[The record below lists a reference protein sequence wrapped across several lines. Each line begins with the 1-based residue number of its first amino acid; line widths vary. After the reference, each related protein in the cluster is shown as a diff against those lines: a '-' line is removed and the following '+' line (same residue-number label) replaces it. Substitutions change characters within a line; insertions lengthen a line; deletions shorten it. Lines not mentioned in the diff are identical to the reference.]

1 MLRPLG
7 SRIVVQPIEKA
18 LTSPGGLAL
27 VHDITEVPNEGI
39 VVACGPD
46 VMSEVVYTGARVC
59 YGKFAGQKVTLDNQ
73 ALVIL
78 VENEVLGVL

>member
-7 SRIVVQPIEKA
+7 NRIVIQPIEKE

-27 VHDITEVPNEGI
+27 VHEVHEVPNEGI
-39 VVACGPD
+39 VVAVGPD

-59 YGKFAGQKVTLDNQ
+59 YGKFSGQKVTLDNQ